1 MTVKSHLEQQKN
13 SSMKVLKLHPLMTI
27 SLLQMQIQRL
37 LFCNVAVYV
46 RNSLANTFDTL
57 KEAGFEEDVLIEF
70 PIDETLSLREF
81 EEEVEERFNFSLE
94 LCNKDNKPFMNKS
107 QHLFQIARVA
117 SDRKDDR
124 NYQLDISLDMLT
136 NNHRQQPPQN
146 MW

>member
-1 MTVKSHLEQQKN
+1 
-13 SSMKVLKLHPLMTI
+13 MKVLKLHPLMTI

-37 LFCNVAVYV
+37 LYCNVAVYV

-57 KEAGFEEDVLIEF
+57 KDAGFEEDVLIEY

-107 QHLFQIARVA
+107 QHLFQIACPVA
-117 SDRKDDR
+117 DRNTDR

-136 NNHRQQPPQN
+136 NNNRQSPQQN